1 MADIVIYSDTQD
13 GYVSSTSTS
22 NFAAARDR
30 TSGAANHIATRYA
43 YSSRASRVF
52 SRGTTTW
59 TFVRSFFEFDTSD
72 IHVMPSAAILSI
84 YGYNQNSADIYA
96 VKSTQG
102 TSLANADF
110 DAIEGWVGGEDNS
123 SNVTKYSSE
132 VTTWSTSD
140 YNVITLNGQARADIA
155 GLDNFTICCIE
166 NDYDLVNNDPGADF
180 TAYTGMHYSDYT
192 GTSRDPKIVITPGF
206 DTLFF
211 GANF

>member
-1 MADIVIYSDTQD
+1 MADILIYSDTQD

-22 NFAAARDR
+22 DFAAARDR
-30 TSGAANHIATRYA
+30 TSGASNPLITRYA
-43 YSSRASRVF
+43 YAARASQTT

-59 TFVRSFFEFDTSD
+59 TFVRSFFEFDTSS
-72 IHVMPSAAILSI
+72 IHTAPQVALLSI
-84 YGYNQNSADIYA
+84 YGYNQNSADFYV

-132 VTTWSTSD
+132 VTTWSTSG
-140 YNVITLNGQARADIA
+140 YNAILLNGQAKADIA
-155 GLDNFTICCIE
+155 ALDNFTICCIE

-180 TAYTGMHYSDYT
+180 TAYTGMFYSDYV
-192 GTSRDPKIVITPGF
+192 GTAYDPKLRITPGF